1 MFDLAITGGWIID
14 PVEKRL
20 ITADVYVSGDKVV
33 EISRMSHKAKKTID
47 AKGLYVS
54 PGFIDMH
61 THTENQKKV
70 GEMLVRQGVT
80 TVTGGHC
87 GLGKTDLLGFFAEAE
102 QGFIVN
108 QSQLVGATDLRMLA
122 GQNDPLAPMTEE
134 QIQFAEK
141 VLLAD
146 LEAGAAGLSFGL
158 AYAPGSSDEEIIRL
172 SQIAARYGKIV
183 TIHTRGNG
191 WEALLGVQE
200 AIGISRRTGAPVH
213 ISHVVYEHG
222 FGGMKEALDLID
234 EAVCEGLDISCDSG
248 MYTSFATNIGS
259 EVFTEEALKALKC
272 PLDKVFM
279 GSGKYAGQPITSYE
293 MFLDLRENHPN
304 EIANAMVGCP
314 HEIPMAFELPYMMCS
329 SDAGVSGIGG
339 SEMPVHPQD
348 AASFAK
354 FLREI
359 VVETRQLTLVDAVSR
374 ITSLPAE
381 RMGFDGK
388 GRLFPGSDADIVIF
402 DIDRVRERAD
412 FPHLG
417 QVDAPPLGFN
427 TVIVNGKIVVQDG
440 NIECTDA
447 GRVLRAPNIPWKY

>member
-1 MFDLAITGGWIID
+1 MFDLAITGGFVID
-14 PVEKRL
+14 PLENRL
-20 ITADVYVSGDKVV
+20 ITANVYVKDDKIA
-33 EISRMSHKAKKTID
+33 EISRVLHEAKELID
-47 AKGLYVS
+47 ATGMYVS

-61 THTENQKKV
+61 THTENQYKV

-87 GLGKTDLLGFFAEAE
+87 GIGQTDLLGFFAEAE
-102 QGFIVN
+102 KGFIVN
-108 QSQLVGATDLRMLA
+108 QSQLVGASELRERA
-122 GQNDPLAPMTEE
+122 GQKDPLAPMTKE

-141 VLLAD
+141 ALLAD

-158 AYAPGSSDEEIIRL
+158 AYVPGSSDEEITRL
-172 SQIAARYGKIV
+172 AQIAARYGKIV

-200 AIGISRRTGAPVH
+200 AIDISRRTGAPVH

-234 EAVCEGLDISCDSG
+234 EAVHEGLDISCDSG

-272 PLDKVFM
+272 PLEKIFM
-279 GSGKYAGQPITSYE
+279 GSGKYAGQPISSYE
-293 MFLDLRENHPN
+293 MFLEVREKFPHD
-304 EIANAMVGCP
+304 IANAMVGCP

-339 SEMPVHPQD
+339 EDEPVHPQD

-354 FLREI
+354 FLRET
-359 VVETRQLTLVDAVSR
+359 VVTTRQLTLVDAVSR
-374 ITSLPAE
+374 ITSLPAK
-381 RMGFDGK
+381 RMGFETK
-388 GRLFPGSDADIVIF
+388 GRLVPGADADIVVF
-402 DIDRVRERAD
+402 DIDRVHERAD

-417 QVDAPPLGFN
+417 KADAPPDGFEA
-427 TVIVNGKIVVQDG
+427 VIVNGKVVVRKG
-440 NIECTDA
+440 NVECKNA
-447 GRVLRAPNIPWKY
+447 GKVLRAPNALWKY

>member
-1 MFDLAITGGWIID
+1 MFDLAITGGIVID
-14 PVEKRL
+14 PLEKRL
-20 ITADVYVSGDKVV
+20 ITADVYVKDGKVA
-33 EISRMSHKAKKTID
+33 EISRAQHKAKETIN
-47 AKGLYVS
+47 AKGMYVS

-61 THTENQKKV
+61 THTENQYKV

-87 GLGKTDLLGFFAEAE
+87 GLGQKDIKQFFEEAE
-102 QGFIVN
+102 KGFIVN
-108 QSQLVGATDLRMLA
+108 QSQLVGASELRIRA
-122 GQNDPLAPMTEE
+122 GQKNPLEPMTEE

-141 VLLAD
+141 ALLAD

-158 AYAPGSSDEEIIRL
+158 AYVPGSSDEEITRL

-200 AIGISRRTGAPVH
+200 AIDISRRTGAPVH

-234 EAVCEGLDISCDSG
+234 EAVNEGLDISCDSG

-272 PLDKVFM
+272 PLEKVFM
-279 GSGKYAGQPITSYE
+279 GSGKYAGQPISSYE
-293 MFLDLRENHPN
+293 MYLEVREKFPHD
-304 EIANAMVGCP
+304 IANAMVGCP

-339 SEMPVHPQD
+339 ELKPVHPQD

-354 FLREI
+354 FLRET
-359 VVETRQLTLVDAVSR
+359 VVLTRQLTLADAVSR

-381 RMGFDGK
+381 RMGFDNK
-388 GRLFPGSDADIVIF
+388 GRLFSGADADIVVF
-402 DIDRVRERAD
+402 DIDKVQERAD

-417 QVDAPPLGFN
+417 SADAPPDGFFV
-427 TVIVNGKIVVQDG
+427 VIIDGKVVVRDG
-440 NIECTDA
+440 KIECTNA
-447 GRVLRAPNIPWKY
+447 GKVLRAPNVLWKY